1 MGRGVVGS
9 GCGGASRAG
18 AEWYGGCQRVWEP
31 AVPMGGGLPKGS
43 WAWSLQRIQRS
54 NGGVTMDPGEYSKRG
69 LFELV
74 SDFLSFDEVLNGGFV
89 AVANL
94 SSSSV
99 SDLTQACRILLG

>member
-1 MGRGVVGS
+1 
-9 GCGGASRAG
+9 
-18 AEWYGGCQRVWEP
+18 
-31 AVPMGGGLPKGS
+31 MGGGLAMESPEDPKVQ
-43 WAWSLQRIQRS
+43 W
-54 NGGVTMDPGEYSKRG
+54 GGVTMDPGEYSKRG

-74 SDFLSFDEVLNGGFV
+74 SDLLSFDEVFNGGFV